1 MRINP
6 NFQFSLFNFSDDFFL
21 QVFFLEVS
29 GNIVYKVCSGLGIC
43 DYVIC
48 FRPQD
53 AGFTSD
59 LKGLM

>member
-6 NFQFSLFNFSDDFFL
+6 NFQFSLFNFSYDFFL
-21 QVFFLEVS
+21 QVFFFLKYQEILCTKFV
-29 GNIVYKVCSGLGIC
+29 VVWEF
-43 DYVIC
+43 VIMLC

-59 LKGLM
+59 LKV